1 MALTTAYL
9 VTTKN
14 LESFLNAVRTAQ
26 APERVTNKFLSDLD
40 FTSSNDRLFIGVFKA
55 LGFINESGEPAN
67 RYFEF
72 LDQSQS
78 GRVLAQGIREAYDD
92 LFRVNKEA
100 YELDENEVKNKLRTL
115 TRGEKSENVVGLMAK
130 TFVSLCA
137 LADWS
142 KPDTTVEQT
151 EAVPVAGGALPASAS
166 AGSMPAATVGT
177 KSQPMGLH
185 YNIQIHLP
193 ASRDPAVYDAIF
205 KSLKDHV
212 LS

>member
-1 MALTTAYL
+1 
-9 VTTKN
+9 
-14 LESFLNAVRTAQ
+14 VRTAQ
-26 APERVTNKFLSDLD
+26 APERVTNKFLTDLH

-55 LGFINESGEPAN
+55 LGFINESGEPTN

-100 YELDENEVKNKLRTL
+100 YKLDESEVKNKLKTL

-142 KPDTTVEQT
+142 RTDTTVEQPAT
-151 EAVPVAGGALPASAS
+151 TPVVGGIPAG
-166 AGSMPAATVGT
+166 ATVDPVPIATGAANT
-177 KSQPMGLH
+177 GKKFEPMGLH

-193 ASRDPAVYDAIF
+193 ASRDPSVYDAIF
-205 KSLKDHV
+205 KNLKDHV